1 MGLTKPAMDEVVP
14 TLDPDEAHR
23 RAVQAGLVI
32 QRSDPLNCETS
43 IPTLGGAAVMPT
55 THHYVRNH
63 FRIPALDP
71 STWRLAVGGLVE
83 RPLALSLGDLHD
95 MGSQG
100 LVVTLECAG
109 NGRSLL
115 SPPVEGEPWGLGA
128 VSTAEW
134 AGVPLSAVLD
144 RAGPKPEAHEVIF
157 RGADGG
163 SVGGHPGMTHFER
176 SLTLDEAREFQP
188 LLAYAMNEEPLPI
201 QHGYPLR
208 VIVPGWY
215 GVASVKWL
223 TGIEVTHLTFSGYFQ
238 HERYFYEWEG
248 DRQPA
253 REPVT
258 LQRVRALIIEPADDQ
273 ELEPGDLTI
282 RGLAWSGAGP
292 IARVE
297 VSIGDGPWQ
306 DAHLVGEPTR
316 RSWQWWETM
325 TRVQRAGPTTIRA
338 RATDLAGRM
347 QPERPE
353 WNRLGYGANAV
364 QEVAV
369 RIR

>member
-1 MGLTKPAMDEVVP
+1 M
-14 TLDPDEAHR
+14 
-23 RAVQAGLVI
+23 I
-32 QRSDPLNCETS
+32 QGSDPLNCEAS
-43 IPTLGGAAVMPT
+43 LSALVAGEAMPI
-55 THHYVRNH
+55 THHCVRNH

-83 RPLALSLGDLHD
+83 RPLALSLGELHN
-95 MGSQG
+95 MRSQR

-134 AGVPLSAVLD
+134 AGVPLSDVLD
-144 RAGPKPEAHEVIF
+144 RAGLKPEAHEVIF

-163 SVGGHPGMTHFER
+163 SVGGHPGITHFER

-188 LLAYAMNEEPLPI
+188 LLADAMNGEPLPI

-215 GVASVKWL
+215 GFASVKWL
-223 TGIEVTHLTFSGYFQ
+223 TEVEITDLTFSGYFQ

-248 DRQPA
+248 NRQPA

-258 LQRVRALIIEPADDQ
+258 LQRVRALIIEPAADQ

-282 RGLAWSGAGP
+282 RGLAWSGAAP

-297 VSIGDGPWQ
+297 VTIGDGPWE
-306 DAHLVGEPTR
+306 DAHLVGEATR
-316 RSWQWWETM
+316 RSWQWWETT
-325 TRVQRAGPTTIRA
+325 TRVRHPGATTIRA
-338 RATDLAGRM
+338 RATDLAGRT
-347 QPERPE
+347 QPPRPE
-353 WNRLGYGANAV
+353 WNRLGYGANAI